1 MLSVMVV
8 IVVVC
13 VGCEIC
19 CCYAW
24 NDGGDLLSLRKGMV
38 VCMWEVAE

>member
-1 MLSVMVV
+1 MHDDD
-8 IVVVC
+8 VVC
-13 VGCEIC
+13 CDIC

-38 VCMWEVAE
+38 VCMWEVAEWR